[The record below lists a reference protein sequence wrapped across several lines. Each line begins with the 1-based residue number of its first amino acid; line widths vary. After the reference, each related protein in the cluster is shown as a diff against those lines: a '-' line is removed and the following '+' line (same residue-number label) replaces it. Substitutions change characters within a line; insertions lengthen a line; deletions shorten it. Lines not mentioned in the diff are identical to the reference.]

1 MIKKLN
7 IVVLLIIGLLF
18 ENLHAQSD
26 KILLK
31 GECNINNIAFL
42 TSFLSDRSKI
52 EISSQISL
60 GNVDEFNNHAIIIL
74 CSDSYLKLSEIQII
88 SLQQNILNGS
98 LLIIDNFNSDYTFS
112 IFLKKILPEY
122 SPSQYS
128 LSEIMKDNPYKIN
141 FQNIDLNTRQIF
153 VGEKLRVLAIQNKSL
168 LNEINI
174 ENIDYTKLL
183 SAIVFNYLTGN

>member
-128 LSEIMKDNPYKIN
+128 LAEIMEDNPYKIN

-168 LNEINI
+168 LDEINI
-174 ENIDYTKLL
+174 ENIDYTKLM